1 MKYGRLNECGRPIAV
16 HDVSSYPGIWA
27 PEKSPSLNVHDWLK
41 FRIRRRPAPELPLS
55 GPAELLDPASPEL
68 AVLVVLP
75 LLPPLPSAISPEE
88 LPCPEDPVVLEAPLA
103 ELLEPPVAALPP
115 PLELAGPDSPDDPEP
130 PQLSAIPKTMAAAS
144 QATASARK
152 GNLVLERFTGFR
164 SQWRAG
170 GVSVAK

>member
-1 MKYGRLNECGRPIAV
+1 MKYGRLNECGRPTAA
-16 HDVSSYPGIWA
+16 HDESSYPGIWA

-41 FRIRRRPAPELPLS
+41 FWIRRRPAPELPLS

-68 AVLVVLP
+68 AVLP
-75 LLPPLPSAISPEE
+75 LLPPLPSAVSPEE
-88 LPCPEDPVVLEAPLA
+88 LPCPEDPVVPETPLA
-103 ELLEPPVAALPP
+103 ELLEPPVAALLP

-144 QATASARK
+144 QARASARK
-152 GNLVLERFTGFR
+152 GHLVLERFTGFR

-170 GVSVAK
+170 RVSVAK